1 MYKSFAFASAFFAAL
16 ALPAASVAS
25 SLAGTAAKTATW
37 IVRISD
43 NDCAQ
48 RLYDQP
54 RGRFGVF
61 VFCPTGSTHGTLG
74 IVNLDD
80 MAVRHQA
87 DVPADAWN
95 HDRRFWQDGPWV
107 NVVSA
112 FAWDPKTDIIYVVVG
127 PNHER
132 GAIYRVDMAT
142 RRHEKLFSRSD
153 VDAAMLDWHKS
164 NSNIVDYELW
174 LEELDLNTGT
184 IRFSLRLH
192 KADGEIVTVAKKS
205 TKLGES
211 IAPRRRR

>member
-1 MYKSFAFASAFFAAL
+1 MYKLLAFVLALSAML
-16 ALPAASVAS
+16 VLPAASAAS
-25 SLAGTAAKTATW
+25 SWL
-37 IVRISD
+37 VRISD
-43 NDCAQ
+43 NNCAQ
-48 RLYDQP
+48 RLYEQP

-61 VFCPTGSTHGTLG
+61 VFCPTGSKYGTLG
-74 IVNLDD
+74 IVNLGD
-80 MAVRHQA
+80 MPVRHQA

-112 FAWDPKTDIIYVVVG
+112 FAWDPKNDNIYVVVG
-127 PNHER
+127 ANHER
-132 GAIYRVDMAT
+132 GAIYRVDLET
-142 RRHEKLFSRSD
+142 RRHEKLFSRAD
-153 VDAAMLDWHKS
+153 VDAAMLAWHKS
-164 NSNIVDYELW
+164 NSDIVDYELW

-211 IAPRRRR
+211 LTPRRRR